1 MVILLGITLEL
12 ATVIGSIILPINATT
27 DALLDIA
34 NKGYKINKKT
44 YDETQKK
51 LDEEKKEITTP
62 KRVLNV
68 ALLLIPGVNLIR
80 AGRNYLKIK
89 KSILNDV
96 ELEKIAIPMTDEEKE
111 KYANLEKK
119 IEKLAYVGKMCLTDS
134 YEELIDEE
142 EKEPIT
148 GETITADVDNNVQAN
163 IMQSNEIVMPQAT
176 EETTMEEG
184 PKLTMTMN
192 TKKK

>member
-34 NKGYKINKKT
+34 NKGYKINKKA

-111 KYANLEKK
+111 KYVNLEKK
-119 IEKLAYVGKMCLTDS
+119 IEKLAYITKMYLTDGFG
-134 YEELIDEE
+134 ENIDEE
-142 EKEPIT
+142 EKEQIT
-148 GETITADVDNNVQAN
+148 QETTNDEVDNKVQTN
-163 IMQSNEIVMPQAT
+163 IMQPSEIAAPSVT

>member
-34 NKGYKINKKT
+34 NKGYKINKKA

-96 ELEKIAIPMTDEEKE
+96 ELEKIAIPMTNEEKE

-119 IEKLAYVGKMCLTDS
+119 IDKLAYITKMYLTDGFG
-134 YEELIDEE
+134 ENIDEE
-142 EKEPIT
+142 EKEQIT
-148 GETITADVDNNVQAN
+148 QETTNDEVDNKVQTN
-163 IMQSNEIVMPQAT
+163 IMQPSEIAAPSVT

-184 PKLTMTMN
+184 PRLTMTMN